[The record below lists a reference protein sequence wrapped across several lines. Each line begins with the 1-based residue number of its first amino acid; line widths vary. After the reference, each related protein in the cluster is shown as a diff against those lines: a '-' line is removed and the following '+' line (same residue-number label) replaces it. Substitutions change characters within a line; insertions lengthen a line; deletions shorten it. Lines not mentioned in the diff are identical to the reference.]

1 MALSRLRAKDRESDG
16 LRSSLSSKT
25 AENDRL
31 SRSEKDLRGRLAK
44 VEEEAKKLKSR
55 YYTFTYFCSVYIK
68 RFFFAF
74 SAILTPLRRRRN

>member
-31 SRSEKDLRGRLAK
+31 SRSEKDLRERLEKA
-44 VEEEAKKLKSR
+44 EEEGKKLKSR
-55 YYTFTYFCSVYIK
+55 YYNFTYFCSVCIIQ
-68 RFFFAF
+68 FFFAF